1 MSASVEATAR
11 SPHGDAIAS
20 GAMNNPFGEVP
31 VLPVVIPLGVVVFAA
46 LLVMLRARRGFSLP
60 RAAVAAAVAVYA
72 AGIVGNTIFPI
83 FLDKPDSGAPW
94 TPGLALL
101 PFIDYEVDDAL
112 MNALVFVPLGILI
125 PLLLTRPTWWK
136 VIGAA
141 ALTSLAVELLQLVAQ
156 AFFAGGHIADVND
169 FLSNVTGGALG
180 YGLLLL
186 LARVPVLAR
195 LIDRFRWSPRPQPR
209 PREPDVV
216 RG

>member
-1 MSASVEATAR
+1 
-11 SPHGDAIAS
+11 
-20 GAMNNPFGEVP
+20 MNNPFGEVP
-31 VLPVVIPLGVVVFAA
+31 VLPVVVPFGIAVFAV
-46 LLVMLRARRGFSLP
+46 LLVVLLASRIFSLP

-101 PFIDYEVDDAL
+101 PFVDYEIDDAL
-112 MNALVFVPLGILI
+112 MNTLVFVPLGILI
-125 PLLLTRPTWWK
+125 PLLLARPSWWK
-136 VIGAA
+136 VTVAA
-141 ALTSLAVELLQLVAQ
+141 AITSLTVESLQLGAQ

-169 FLSNVTGGALG
+169 LLSNLAGGALG

-195 LIDRFRWSPRPQPR
+195 LIDRFRWSRRPQQSPL
-209 PREPDVV
+209 EPDVV